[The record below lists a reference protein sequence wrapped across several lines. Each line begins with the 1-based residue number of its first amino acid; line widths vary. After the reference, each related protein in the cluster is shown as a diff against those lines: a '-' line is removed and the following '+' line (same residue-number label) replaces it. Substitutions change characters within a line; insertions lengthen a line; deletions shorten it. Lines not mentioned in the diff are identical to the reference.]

1 MSTSSST
8 TTTLV
13 HDNAFLTN
21 NVHNTNADDNDS
33 SSSRIALIILNTPGL
48 SSDLIRVSSKSTSPN
63 TDDHAASSASTAT
76 EDCSIFQRLWN
87 LSSYRVCADGGANRL
102 LDAVTA
108 AATTNPEL
116 FIPDLIR
123 GDLDSLRSDVRQY
136 YSSNGCSVE
145 QDFDQDTND
154 LDKCL
159 QALAMKYTNEQSESS
174 SSPLTVC
181 VFGAFGGRFDQE
193 MASINALYR
202 WKGKF
207 HRLILYTE
215 ETSALLLPEG
225 VENRIR
231 INKELEG
238 PTCGLI
244 PIGFRCES
252 CTTTGLK
259 WNLSNDILEFGGM
272 VSSSNHVENEV
283 VTVHA
288 SSPLIWTTEMK
299 RFGDGVP

>member
-1 MSTSSST
+1 MSTSSSTTRT

-21 NVHNTNADDNDS
+21 NVNNADADDS
-33 SSSRIALIILNTPGL
+33 SSTDNIALIILNTPGL
-48 SSDLIRVSSKSTSPN
+48 SSDLIHVSSKSTPP
-63 TDDHAASSASTAT
+63 DAAST
-76 EDCSIFQRLWN
+76 EDCSIFQRLWT

-102 LDAVTA
+102 LDAVA
-108 AATTNPEL
+108 GAGTTNPEL

-159 QALAMKYTNEQSESS
+159 QALAMKYNEPSS

-207 HRLILYTE
+207 DRLILYTE
-215 ETSALLLPEG
+215 ETSALLLPED
-225 VENRIR
+225 VENQIR
-231 INKELEG
+231 INKKLEG

-259 WNLSNDILEFGGM
+259 WNLNNEILEFGGM
-272 VSSSNHVENEV
+272 VSSSNHAEDEV

-299 RFGDGVP
+299 RFGDGIP